1 MGREALTDEWL
12 AGCGVE
18 MDSRV
23 YTEYKV
29 ASWLI

>member
-12 AGCGVE
+12 AGRGVE